1 MNVEELIRRGRLID
15 QGIDEMEARHK
26 EELKPLQEA
35 MKTYRNLIQEW
46 MIANKMVSTKTPA
59 GQAVLATKTSFRVED
74 QQEFK
79 RHVIGS
85 EDWELIVWAV
95 KRSAA
100 EAFEEATKTLPP
112 GVAKSSVLELRL
124 LAPEKK
130 RVRKPTQV
138 EGVPFDPFADEDR
151 YETHTDETSNTEAAQ

>member
-1 MNVEELIRRGRLID
+1 MDIEELIRRGRLID
-15 QGIDEMEARHK
+15 QGIEDMEAKHK
-26 EELKPLQEA
+26 LELKPLEDA
-35 MKTYRNLIQEW
+35 KKTYRNLIQEW
-46 MIANKMVSTKTPA
+46 MIAQKMRSMKATT

-79 RHVIGS
+79 NHVIS
-85 EDWELIVWAV
+85 TESWDMIVWAV

-100 EAFEEATKTLPP
+100 EAFEGATNALPP

-130 RVRKPTQV
+130 RVRKATGTEEDASFDAFG
-138 EGVPFDPFADEDR
+138 EG
-151 YETHTDETSNTEAAQ
+151 ETPTEAAQ